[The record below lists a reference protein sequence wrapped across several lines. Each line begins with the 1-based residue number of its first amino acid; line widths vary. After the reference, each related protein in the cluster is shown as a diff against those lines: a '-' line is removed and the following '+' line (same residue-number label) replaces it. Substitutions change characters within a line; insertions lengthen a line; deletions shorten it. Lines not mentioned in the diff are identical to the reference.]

1 MKLFK
6 TILLP
11 TDFSACSRFATGN
24 ALAFAKTCEADLHIL
39 HASLLYENDPNHPDK
54 QLSKEHEQWELLE
67 KPEPYVNRR
76 LENVLENHDIS
87 DVKVVPQQIRGFSE
101 SAAILSFIK
110 DHPIDLIIMG
120 THGRRGFKRWLLG
133 SVAEEIV
140 RMAPCPVITLKEQWT
155 GNLGKMKKILAPI
168 DFSESSRPAL
178 RRARK
183 LAAGFGA
190 SLQLLHV
197 IQEPFL
203 VDLYSGA
210 PLSQSATAE
219 TESKCRQIM
228 TSMLEEDGPEVQAE
242 VVVASGHPAREII
255 RFSEE
260 NKTDMIFMA
269 HHGHSN
275 LPDRIFGSVTEHT
288 VRAANCPV
296 FTVDTYK

>member
-11 TDFSACSRFATGN
+11 TDFSACARYAAGN
-24 ALAFAKTCEADLHIL
+24 ALAFSKTCEADLHIL

-54 QLSKEHEQWELLE
+54 QLSKEKEQWELLE

-76 LENVLENHDIS
+76 LEGVLEHYDAS
-87 DVKVVPQQIRGFSE
+87 DVNVVPQQIRGFSE
-101 SAAILSFIK
+101 SASILSFIK
-110 DHPIDLIIMG
+110 DNPIDLIIMG

-140 RMAPCPVITLKEQWT
+140 RMAPCPVITLKEKWNGCL
-155 GNLGKMKKILAPI
+155 GNLQKILVPI

-178 RRARK
+178 RMARK

-190 SLQLLHV
+190 GIQLLHV

-210 PLSQSATAE
+210 PLSKTATAE

-228 TSMLEEDGPEVQAE
+228 MSMLDEDGPDVPAE
-242 VVVASGHPAREII
+242 VIVTTGHPAREIL

-260 NKTDMIFMA
+260 NKSDMILMA

-288 VRAANCPV
+288 VRAATCPV